1 MKKATS
7 NPKKK
12 DDRCFHYAAKI
23 TLHFDEIKKDP
34 QRASNIKSFKK

>member
-1 MKKATS
+1 MIDVF
-7 NPKKK
+7 NMQQ
-12 DDRCFHYAAKI
+12 I